1 MIQAPGGNT
10 GSRYVSE
17 VLLANVKKIIKNS
30 ATTEAREKNKRI
42 FGMLRILEFFM
53 YVHLNLTMPGLFIV
67 L

>member
-1 MIQAPGGNT
+1 M

-30 ATTEAREKNKRI
+30 ETTEAREKNKHI

-53 YVHLNLTMPGLFIV
+53 YNNARTGPSSVVFLRV
-67 L
+67 